1 MADWREEI
9 LEQLPLAHPIN
20 IVFDPDGILNDLT
33 LQSCLREI
41 GFDILLLKDRM
52 DLRYQYESNYRERLE
67 FGEKL
72 SLLIIIP
79 GSVSERK
86 NIPWDLLKYSYIREF
101 TARDIAPSF
110 SYSITGRLPIQIL
123 EKLHKSYEG
132 RNLNERETIQRILSI
147 VYDIDIDNLRTETN
161 LYAALIKLSIY
172 NEAVP
177 NVILNYLII
186 ELSKKPFTKNI
197 PIKQFMATKTLLLN
211 QLQKLWEQYIICL
224 SSNEVLQIDLG
235 EEKIRKELIVLFI
248 EGQLNPV
255 YAPAD
260 HLFPK
265 WVMIGIDGTPESSS
279 RTLLPLL
286 LEKISHQLKTV
297 KNHTDWQSIAL
308 LWAEAENHH
317 GKLSKDDLSKITL
330 YESIHNQIEEKF
342 ADWDIR
348 NQPSLY
354 SLSLSSP
361 VTVSQIADHLSYSIN
376 RDKKIALIVIDC
388 LSLDQWLTI
397 KNWLNKNTP
406 RKFLF
411 NERTVF
417 AAIPTL
423 TSISRQSIFS
433 GKEPIFIEEYLES
446 PKEEQLWKTYWKEKN
461 ITASLVKALKLTSH
475 EDVEIALE
483 KATTTAIGIIVSWLD
498 ETVHRSTLDRAAL
511 TSQLEK
517 WIEHKHLTELL
528 KGLMEKG
535 YSVYIAS
542 DHGNVESI
550 GQGTI
555 RQGSLVEQPGSRVR
569 IYTSEKFAD
578 ECQERY
584 PDAIKWVNSKRSKYI
599 YILASGRRAF
609 IKEGETTITHGGI
622 TLEEMVVPFIEVKQE
637 NEP

>member
-9 LEQLPLAHPIN
+9 LEQLPPAHPIN

-33 LQSCLREI
+33 IQSHLREI
-41 GFDILLLKDRM
+41 GFNILLLKDRM
-52 DLRYQYESNYRERLE
+52 DLRYQYESIYRERLE
-67 FGEKL
+67 VEEKL

-79 GSVSERK
+79 GPVSERK
-86 NIPWDLLKYSYIREF
+86 KVPWDLLKYAYTREF
-101 TARDIAPSF
+101 TARDVAPSF
-110 SYSITGRLPIQIL
+110 NYSIICRLPIQIL
-123 EKLHKSYEG
+123 EKLYKRYEG

-147 VYDIDIDNLRTETN
+147 VYDINIDNLRTETD
-161 LYAALIKLSIY
+161 LYVALIKLSVY

-177 NVILNYLII
+177 NVVLNYLVI
-186 ELSKKPFTKNI
+186 ELSKKLFTKNI
-197 PIKQFMATKTLLLN
+197 PIEQIITTKTLLID
-211 QLQKLWEQYIICL
+211 QLQKLWEQYIKCL
-224 SSNEVLQIDLG
+224 SSSEVPQIDLG

-255 YAPAD
+255 YAPAH

-279 RTLLPLL
+279 RTLLPIL
-286 LEKISHQLKTV
+286 LEKISYQLETV

-308 LWAEAENHH
+308 LWAESENHH
-317 GKLSKDDLSKITL
+317 DKLSRDDLEKITL

-342 ADWDIR
+342 ADWAIR

-354 SLSLSSP
+354 SLSPSSP
-361 VTVSQIADHLSYSIN
+361 VTVSQIADYLSFNIN
-376 RDKKIALIVIDC
+376 RDGKIALIVIDC

-397 KNWLNKNTP
+397 KNWLNKNTQ
-406 RKFLF
+406 RKILF

-417 AAIPTL
+417 ATIPTL

-433 GKEPIFIEEYLES
+433 GKEPLFIEEYLES
-446 PKEEQLWKTYWKEKN
+446 PKEEHFWKTYWKEKN
-461 ITASLVKALKLTSH
+461 IAANLVKAIKLTSH

-483 KATTTAIGIIVSWLD
+483 KATTSVLGIIVSWLD
-498 ETVHRSTLDRAAL
+498 ETVHKSTLDRAAL
-511 TSQLEK
+511 NSQLQR
-517 WIEHKHLTELL
+517 WIERNHLTDLIE
-528 KGLMEKG
+528 GLMEKG
-535 YSVYIAS
+535 YSIYITS

-550 GQGTI
+550 GQGTL

-578 ECQERY
+578 DCQERY
-584 PDAIKWVNSKRSKYI
+584 PDAIKWVNSKKSKYI

-622 TLEEMVVPFIEVKQE
+622 TLEEMIVPLIEVKPE
-637 NEP
+637 E